1 MSDLVLLLFA
11 QFAQTS
17 ANNLNYGTA
26 HSKLFLFTHVP
37 FIMSPLNSPASH
49 GHAWKDEGRCL
60 KSVFLQVSC
69 FM

>member
-17 ANNLNYGTA
+17 ANNLNYGIA

-37 FIMSPLNSPASH
+37 FIMSQSASTDSSELSSFT
-49 GHAWKDEGRCL
+49 WPCWEDEG
-60 KSVFLQVSC
+60 V
-69 FM
+69 